1 MVGVWPELRGMVRTA
16 AERLMNSPTCSL
28 GHPCAKRI
36 KVARMNIG
44 TTFTWLTI
52 WLAAGLR
59 MVPCQAQTAWPAAM
73 PELTRGWSESSLT
86 AVLPE
91 PVQITQPAP
100 GLAASQRSFSGLWA
114 GWACQSASCDVK
126 VAIERVD
133 DQGATVAFAGANG
146 WQSPVQD
153 RGQGQFVGAE
163 LHTPLKTGAKLVLRL
178 RADGDMDMSLW
189 RAERLLSV
197 GVLSQQAPGY
207 TRQVVR
213 VPTPWVENDQPVT
226 LEMVV
231 YRPGHASG
239 FTTMA
244 SGTPPA
250 SPVKPMPTLVF
261 NHGSTGDGDKP
272 AWFKHTWVSPEV
284 GKYFVGKGW
293 QVVFPQRRGRGA
305 SGGLYDEGFEPDR
318 SRYACLAEFS
328 LPGLERAVYGVDGAV
343 LSKDVG
349 ERTGRQREQEH
360 RQCRRCLHHRHQGG
374 RRRQRGHQPARRGVA
389 HPGAGVGQHG
399 RDPQH
404 QEGALAQRREGTGR
418 RCSCRRGHSAQH
430 AQPSAPQN
438 ADCIEPSTAAC
449 CARPCA
455 WPWMPQAVAHPQAA
469 AASACTFACASGDF
483 Q

>member
-1 MVGVWPELRGMVRTA
+1 MVRTA

-328 LPGLERAVYGVDGAV
+328 LPGLERAVADLDAVMAHLRQQPEVDMQRLLVGGVSRGGV
-343 LSKDVG
+343 LSVVYAG
-349 ERTGRQREQEH
+349 ERPELFLGVLNFVGGWVGDR
-360 RQCRRCLHHRHQGG
+360 CRDAVNVNPASFSRGATMQKPMLWLYGEGDPLYAISHSRGNFEAFTAAGGQGEFLTFKVPGGDSGHSVHRHPALWKPVVESYLEKQGLQG
-374 RRRQRGHQPARRGVA
+374 LR
-389 HPGAGVGQHG
+389 
-399 RDPQH
+399 
-404 QEGALAQRREGTGR
+404 
-418 RCSCRRGHSAQH
+418 
-430 AQPSAPQN
+430 
-438 ADCIEPSTAAC
+438 
-449 CARPCA
+449 
-455 WPWMPQAVAHPQAA
+455 
-469 AASACTFACASGDF
+469 
-483 Q
+483 